1 MEFNCYIEQGTV
13 RRDASGNYSVDFEN
27 MPDAIAGLAKQ
38 LLAMEATGDRAR
50 AEAWFTKYDVISPE
64 LQKSLD
70 KAKSLPVD
78 VDPLFAFPR
87 KVE

>member
-1 MEFNCYIEQGTV
+1 MEFNYYVEQGAV
-13 RRDASGNYSVDFEN
+13 RRDASGKYSVDFEK
-27 MPDAIAGLAKQ
+27 MPDAIAGLAKE
-38 LLAMEATGDRAR
+38 LLVMEATGDRAR

-70 KAKSLPVD
+70 KAKGLPVD